1 MSCSKKL
8 CQTKFGPEVF
18 NKASPF
24 DKSKVYLTGSIHHTY
39 EIKNPQ
45 YHSILYN
52 IKHLLQYCCELYYMV
67 WYTCIITCY
76 AVISFVTTPGNTSSR
91 GAKLYVIIFVLTL

>member
-18 NKASPF
+18 NKVSPF

-39 EIKNPQ
+39 EIKKPTISFYIIQ
-45 YHSILYN
+45 YKSICYN
-52 IKHLLQYCCELYYMV
+52 IV
-67 WYTCIITCY
+67 VSCIIWY
-76 AVISFVTTPGNTSSR
+76 GIHVVLRAMLLYLLLHPQVILRLVELS
-91 GAKLYVIIFVLTL
+91 YM